1 MQLRVHVLEALL
13 STAFGAA
20 VADARA
26 PPAGVRTAR
35 APAWAEPSAAGDA
48 LGPWDADDGAPPRFA
63 ISAGPAGGGA
73 LDAPRA
79 APAVSSGAASAA
91 ARVAC
96 IRADPRSPLARAACA
111 PLGPAVPPSS
121 APAQPGGERPRGPS
135 HSPSAEVAQWAQ
147 PPLSQPAAQL
157 AMPQHPPQHRHYTQP
172 LPLPPPAPPGLAAPA
187 APSPPALLARPSTA
201 DSASDA
207 SRMLRLREIVTK
219 QQAQLAR
226 SDRLLAARRLL
237 ELTARSDDRALGAA
251 LHTDAKRAG
260 VFTEWLLRER
270 GRIVDRSAP
279 SSSRDITFTQSE
291 LASYALGQLRPI
303 TQLIAQSE
311 QDMMDFLN
319 YVNKWPKLAALKGGN
334 VAAKK
339 KRKGKDPTRDKA
351 GEHEVEDDDGA
362 FVLNPP
368 AHIKPGAKS
377 QKRLPGVHE
386 HGRK

>member
-1 MQLRVHVLEALL
+1 MKNE
-13 STAFGAA
+13 
-20 VADARA
+20 
-26 PPAGVRTAR
+26 
-35 APAWAEPSAAGDA
+35 
-48 LGPWDADDGAPPRFA
+48 
-63 ISAGPAGGGA
+63 
-73 LDAPRA
+73 
-79 APAVSSGAASAA
+79 
-91 ARVAC
+91 RVALVHGLPMNS
-96 IRADPRSPLARAACA
+96 D
-111 PLGPAVPPSS
+111 
-121 APAQPGGERPRGPS
+121 
-135 HSPSAEVAQWAQ
+135 VA
-147 PPLSQPAAQL
+147 LVKN
-157 AMPQHPPQHRHYTQP
+157 
-172 LPLPPPAPPGLAAPA
+172 
-187 APSPPALLARPSTA
+187 LLAKILTPHALMRVAP
-201 DSASDA
+201 
-207 SRMLRLREIVTK
+207 IW
-219 QQAQLAR
+219 LAN
-226 SDRLLAARRLL
+226 S
-237 ELTARSDDRALGAA
+237 
-251 LHTDAKRAG
+251 HTDAKRAG

-368 AHIKPGAKS
+368 AHIKPGAKR